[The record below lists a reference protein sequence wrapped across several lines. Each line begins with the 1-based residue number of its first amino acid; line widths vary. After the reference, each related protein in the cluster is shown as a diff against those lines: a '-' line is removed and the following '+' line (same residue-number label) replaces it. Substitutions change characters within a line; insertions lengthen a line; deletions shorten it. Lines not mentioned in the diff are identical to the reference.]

1 MSAMSMNFTNFN
13 EKFKVEDLLIIQ
25 TNHWRWS
32 LRPLQC
38 TLGAGILSLKRPAES
53 MSELTAEEGKDLIVI
68 TRIIEST
75 LKKAFNMEKMNYI
88 MLMMVDYHIH
98 YHVVP
103 RYSRDISFAGTNF
116 KDLGWPKPP
125 ILDADALS
133 MEVLQKIKNHLK
145 SLL

>member
-1 MSAMSMNFTNFN
+1 MSVNFDDFN
-13 EKFKVEDLLIIQ
+13 AKFKVDDLLIVQ
-25 TNHWRWS
+25 TEYWRWS

-53 MSELTAEEGKDLIVI
+53 MSELTEEEGKDLIVI
-68 TRIIEST
+68 TKIIEST
-75 LKKAFNMEKMNYI
+75 LKKAFSMEKMNYI

-103 RYSRDISFAGTNF
+103 RYSEDKVFDDIKF

-125 ILDADALS
+125 VLDAEPLD
-133 MEVLQKIKNHLK
+133 IKDLLKLKDYLK
-145 SLL
+145 SLV

>member
-1 MSAMSMNFTNFN
+1 MTTNFNNFN
-13 EKFKVEDLLIIQ
+13 EKFKVDDLIIFQ
-25 TNHWRWS
+25 TDYWRWS

-38 TLGAGILSLKRPAES
+38 TLGAGILSLKRPAEA
-53 MSELTAEEGKDLIVI
+53 MSELTTEEGADLIVI
-68 TRIIEST
+68 IKIIEST

-88 MLMMVDYHIH
+88 MLMMVDFHIH

-103 RYSRDISFAGTNF
+103 RYPKDIFFTDVTF

-125 ILDADALS
+125 ILDAD
-133 MEVLQKIKNHLK
+133 VLDMNVLFKIKDYLK